1 MRRVGAALVL
11 AVIGLAGCA
20 AQEKVVSDEP
30 VEVALGPVDGH
41 DLAAQDLER
50 VQVGQTPPDF
60 TLTSLAGANVT
71 LSSFQGQKNVVLVFY
86 RGHW

>member
-1 MRRVGAALVL
+1 
-11 AVIGLAGCA
+11 
-20 AQEKVVSDEP
+20 
-30 VEVALGPVDGH
+30 VDGH